1 MQPDL
6 KSKRIIVV
14 GAGAIGGICAGFI
27 KKADFNVEVVCRNPE
42 QAALIRSRGIHITGI
57 RGDLLVSM
65 PASTWER

>member
-1 MQPDL
+1 MKPKNCRLNPGSD
-6 KSKRIIVV
+6 KPYATRPE
-14 GAGAIGGICAGFI
+14 I
-27 KKADFNVEVVCRNPE
+27 KKNNCGGCRNPE